1 VASDLDKL
9 YLKYSTD
16 PTMLDGLLE
25 AVRGYAVR
33 IAVSWNHR
41 SPEDAAQEIVVKVWR
56 SLAKFTRQSSFR
68 TFVHTVAVNHLH
80 DLASATKCRI
90 EEVPTEDLPEHA
102 HQEARCD
109 RFPLD
114 RFAEDE
120 RHLLSVFARHLHFGK
135 AAAELGITP
144 KALRSRL
151 ERLKTRQPSALLVP
165 RQA

>member
-1 VASDLDKL
+1 MASDLDKL
-9 YLKYSTD
+9 YLRYATD
-16 PTMLDGLLE
+16 PTMLDGLFE
-25 AVRGYAVR
+25 AVHGTRTACHYPGT
-33 IAVSWNHR
+33 IARRKMRRRTSWSR
-41 SPEDAAQEIVVKVWR
+41 SGGHWPR
-56 SLAKFTRQSSFR
+56 FTRQSTFR

-102 HQEARCD
+102 HQEGRCD

-120 RHLLSVFARHLHFGK
+120 RDLLTTFARHLHFGK

-151 ERLKTRQPSALLVP
+151 ERLKARQQMEDIRLLC
-165 RQA
+165 